1 LRKIKAAVI
10 PEQQPLLSKSERH
23 NGIEIT
29 VDLPMTCTVT
39 NIRSACKKKKTT
51 RPEAL
56 PGFFERL

>member
-1 LRKIKAAVI
+1 MRKIKAAVI

-39 NIRSACKKKKTT
+39 NIRSACQEEKHVSSSKGNV
-51 RPEAL
+51 L
-56 PGFFERL
+56 FEYQ